1 MKKILAIVFYFIAFL
16 FGFVYLIGEAIP
28 DVHLM
33 EVARLFLLCGSCLFL
48 YFGGLLLSKYNDNN
62 KYMKINLWIFFGL
75 YLLLLITL
83 TLFDSMWG
91 RNGLTFINWFSDK
104 FLSYVKNSINLIPFK
119 TIIEFVKEFNSMYGS
134 RTIILNL
141 FGNFIA
147 LMPMAFFLPLLF
159 KKQNKFKNFFLTI
172 ILIVL
177 GIEIVQLLT
186 ASGRFDIDDIILN
199 VSGAILMYF
208 ILKIKNVNKL
218 IKNIFLLEKNKISKK
233 SLIMIIVSI
242 LLVIL
247 GFMMLIKFRDK
258 LYNDKYDEYNKI
270 HNPQITI
277 IDESND
283 VCSNELDLFYED
295 DLYKYYF
302 TCIKSNKVYA
312 LVNDEEKYLVR
323 DFMKNEIYN
332 YDINRMLEI
341 LDFYD
346 IDYIKEN
353 KYKYISLDVKVPPK
367 SNDGYVSYVSPD
379 IYIDIVDKNIL
390 NTKYEYIDNFEKE
403 TYEYKIFLIPKLS
416 GLTTINIWFQ
426 DDENNIIET
435 YKYLVK
441 IDENLNIEY
450 EKI

>member
-283 VCSNELDLFYED
+283 TCSNELDLFYED

-302 TCIKSNKVYA
+302 TCVKSDKVYA

-346 IDYIKEN
+346 IDYVKEN
-353 KYKYISLDVKVPPK
+353 KYKYISLDVKVSLK

-416 GLTTINIWFQ
+416 GSTTINIWFQ
-426 DDENNIIET
+426 DDENNIIEN
-435 YKYLVK
+435 YKYFVK